1 MHRLSHEIFENLAQE
16 MKILSQI
23 DIQARINLLAF
34 LRIVDKLIR
43 AGRSNF

>member
-1 MHRLSHEIFENLAQE
+1 MHRLSNEIFENLAKE

-34 LRIVDKLIR
+34 LRIVDKLIH
-43 AGRSNF
+43 A